1 MKNYV
6 LADVYR
12 LMRRRPRIVLLIL
25 IYIITLIGM
34 NFTRG
39 QLTWNSVAFIGS
51 YEIIFGMAGIA
62 VCLLE
67 FLFVYASDFKARI
80 MQVAIGRG
88 LSRPQVVLSKF
99 IEVAIMDVISLG
111 ILWILI
117 LIYGAV
123 TGIRLSGTQ
132 GFEMAVVFVTDMFS
146 ELIVTGL
153 VAIFL
158 FLFQNA
164 GVSALVYAAVS
175 CDPMQYVYRIFS
187 EKFKIIVSLHLQD
200 LCFSAL
206 CERFKSH
213 LILGQFNFPAL
224 LGIACYILIGYFVTV
239 AIFKRR
245 ELDF

>member
-1 MKNYV
+1 MKNFV

-12 LMRRRPRIVLLIL
+12 LMKRRPRIILLIL
-25 IYIITLIGM
+25 IYIGTLFGM
-34 NFTRG
+34 NFAKG
-39 QLTWNSVAFIGS
+39 QVTWNSVAFIAS
-51 YEIIFGMAGIA
+51 YDVVFGIAGIA

-111 ILWILI
+111 ILWALI
-117 LIYGAV
+117 LIYGAA
-123 TGIRLSGTQ
+123 TGIRLSPTQ
-132 GFEMAVVFVTDMFS
+132 GFEMAVVFVTDIFS

-164 GVSALVYAAVS
+164 GVSALVYVAVS
-175 CDPMQYVYRIFS
+175 VDPMLYVYRLLS
-187 EKFKIIVSLHLQD
+187 DKVKLVVSLHLQD
-200 LCFSAL
+200 LCFSNI

-224 LGIACYILIGYFVTV
+224 LGIIVYLLIGYLVTV
-239 AIFKRR
+239 AIFKRK